1 MYTILLRQDKQLVA
15 TEREIIYQREKLVDK
30 LRFLVPQDYKGL
42 NLSEYRTILKYVD
55 QGNVSHAEILTPSD
69 EVYEGYIQYFLP
81 VDTKLTA
88 FAGNI
93 EIRLS
98 FVKTDTIER
107 KQYVT
112 HTREITITINPINES
127 FNDTALEFVDQI
139 VSELD
144 MKIDEVK
151 KAAELYDKTKAD
163 NLSYENSKLQLTSN
177 GNKIGNV
184 ITISSGGS
192 SGGTGFDVVEF

>member
-55 QGNVSHAEILTPSD
+55 QGNISHAEILIPSD
-69 EVYEGYIQYFLP
+69 ETYEGYVQYFLP
-81 VDTKLTA
+81 VDTNLTA

-98 FVKTDTIER
+98 FVKTDNLER

-112 HTREITITINPINES
+112 HTGSITIVINPINES

-163 NLSYENSKLQLTSN
+163 NLSYENSRLQLTAN
-177 GNKIGNV
+177 GNKIGNA